1 MKSFIHLDQ
10 WRAFEVNQL
19 DEKKGFSMEWLDFG
33 SDMTAM
39 MIVAGV
45 AVIGIAIF
53 FFTRKHI
60 E

>member
-1 MKSFIHLDQ
+1 M
-10 WRAFEVNQL
+10 NQL
-19 DEKKGFSMEWLDFG
+19 DTKPESTMQWLDFG

-39 MIVAGV
+39 MIVAGI